1 MLSMDPNICFFALRN
16 RIELQCLIIIFSHFY
31 IIIIIIIISIITN
44 KYHYHSPQPSKIIS
58 RKQTP
63 RGRFRTFLINGQYR
77 CKGKMA
83 ALFFSVCLLCNCRSD
98 NVVIQTLA

>member
-31 IIIIIIIISIITN
+31 IIIIIIIIIN

-58 RKQTP
+58 RKQTSLGAAFELFSLMASIDVRVKWP
-63 RGRFRTFLINGQYR
+63 LCFLVFAYYAI
-77 CKGKMA
+77 
-83 ALFFSVCLLCNCRSD
+83 
-98 NVVIQTLA
+98 VVLTML